1 MEREMCGYLDWQLV
15 SRLEESSSRMST
27 DTSRNLQNA
36 TAEEVEDFE
45 RIVSGEHSNAA
56 IFARRQAALAA
67 PQIPREVELIRP
79 SPLSTSPTSSSQLA
93 PLPAK
98 RPKVVGRME
107 SAASVIPVVA
117 ANPSVSVAPPP
128 RVASVPS
135 ISTFAPN
142 IDVPRSS
149 SGYVNSIAEAASNSS
164 TRTSQPYTNGSAL
177 TASRPMTRRT
187 ASHINTTSRKP
198 QFTTGFEY
206 VSRQHVRRG
215 GFAATTPA
223 LDTSTSATA
232 APTMDSGC
240 QSSDDLTS
248 STHSSPDSQICQ
260 TPEATYVHP
269 VNIVNAT
276 GKISRSCAS
285 DIQETEY
292 GPYSVYGCSDMPI
305 PV

>member
-1 MEREMCGYLDWQLV
+1 VQGCLLILYLF
-15 SRLEESSSRMST
+15 S
-27 DTSRNLQNA
+27 QNA

-56 IFARRQAALAA
+56 IFARRQTALAA
-67 PQIPREVELIRP
+67 AQIPREVELIRP
-79 SPLSTSPTSSSQLA
+79 SPLSTSPTSPSQLA

-107 SAASVIPVVA
+107 SAASVIPAVETNA
-117 ANPSVSVAPPP
+117 SVSAAPPP

-149 SGYVNSIAEAASNSS
+149 SGYVTSIPEATSNPS
-164 TRTSQPYTNGSAL
+164 TRTFQPYTNGSAL
-177 TASRPMTRRT
+177 TASRPMARRT
-187 ASHINTTSRKP
+187 ASHINTTSRRP

-215 GFAATTPA
+215 GLATATTPA
-223 LDTSTSATA
+223 LDMSTPTASAPAT
-232 APTMDSGC
+232 DSGC

-248 STHSSPDSQICQ
+248 STHSSPDSQLCQ
-260 TPEATYVHP
+260 TPETTFVHP
-269 VNIVNAT
+269 VNIVDPT
-276 GKISRSCAS
+276 GKISRSCAA
-285 DIQETEY
+285 DIQETVY